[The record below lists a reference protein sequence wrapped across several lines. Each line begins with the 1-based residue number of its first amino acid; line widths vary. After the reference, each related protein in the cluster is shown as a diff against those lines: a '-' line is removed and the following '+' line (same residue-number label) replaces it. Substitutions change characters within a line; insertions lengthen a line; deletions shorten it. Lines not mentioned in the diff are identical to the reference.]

1 MDQAELLPILLRQ
14 LSDTLIENTAL
25 KHEVAGLKTRLTD
38 AYELCN
44 KETRR
49 SEAHQKE
56 LNRLT
61 EELIR
66 RGADD
71 PWEPKPPCD
80 TAFAALQAV
89 CKWDR
94 DECVADL
101 RKQRAE
107 LLWRLD
113 AVGSGR
119 ELLMDRVTYAMN
131 EDNKTDARMWAWW
144 SGASLHSVLRRL
156 RDQLSTIFDS
166 ESHGSEGAHQEWFN
180 YPLREFRQAEIR
192 QDRNPDDENMEV

>member
-1 MDQAELLPILLRQ
+1 MFWQILR
-14 LSDTLIENTAL
+14 DYEDVTVENTAL
-25 KHEVAGLKTRLTD
+25 KAEVAGLKTRLTD

-49 SEAHQKE
+49 CEAHQKE

-61 EELIR
+61 DELIR
-66 RGADD
+66 RGAGD

-107 LLWRLD
+107 SLRRLD
-113 AVGSGR
+113 AVLSGR
-119 ELLMDRVTYAMN
+119 ELLMDHVTHSMN
-131 EDNKTDARMWAWW
+131 KDNQTDARMWAWW

-166 ESHGSEGAHQEWFN
+166 IESHGSEGAHQEWFN

-192 QDRNPDDENMEV
+192 QDRDPDDEIMEV